1 MPALWVEDG
10 GAIDQEAAA
19 RGLSVRLLEREIPML
34 PPELTDACR
43 LTADEARPVLI
54 LSVRPGPRAGAAG
67 GCACPWG
74 RARPRAALEAGE
86 GSAPVRRLAA
96 LAEGRRQRRRR
107 AGAWQ
112 QLHPAD
118 RIAVR
123 EGRAAPAA
131 EGVEDRIDSEL
142 RLLAAEA
149 IARLCRD
156 AAPAIHAA
164 REAPPAESGI
174 PGATDST
181 SAEVLRTHLLEGG
194 APRERLGTP
203 PAPHAGLGLPACAPG
218 ASPLSSYVDLAMQRQ
233 LLWIAGRRP
242 DPLTAE
248 DLERI
253 LLETRE
259 AREAAE
265 RVRRGSR
272 RYWDAQVARGLR
284 GRGAPGVR
292 GRRTARPRAPG
303 TAARGSGGVP
313 CPGPP
318 GAAAAGGAGPAP
330 AGAGGAGLRPAGPVA
345 AGRPRARPES
355 GPAPPGLRMLRAGPS
370 AALAGACW
378 LLAGAAAAGEPET
391 EASRF
396 WPAWRGPLGTGASP
410 HAEPPLRWS
419 QTRNLR
425 WKASLPGGGH
435 STPVVWG
442 DRVFITAAVPY
453 GEPLPPTYSGLP
465 GGHDERPVTHRH
477 RFVVLALSRTTGR
490 VLWQRVVRH
499 DLPRAGGHYTA
510 SLASASAVTDGEH
523 LVASFGSHGIYGLD
537 LEGELLW
544 ELDLGPMDP
553 LHGHGEGSSPAL
565 TGGTLIVNW
574 DHEGESFL
582 AAFDKRTG
590 ALRWK
595 APREP
600 ASSWTT
606 PIVTDAGG
614 RTQVVV
620 SGSGGVRGY
629 DLADGRRIWECPGL
643 SVENVV
649 ATPVAGF
656 GLVFAGSSY
665 DRQAVL
671 AIPLQPAADED
682 RRAPPGRLEPHPGGA
697 VRPLLP
703 ALRGRPLLR
712 PPLPEHPH
720 PRRRPNGA
728 GPAGADAPER
738 PRPGL
743 RLSRRRCRPRVRH
756 QPQRRHRG
764 GQSRR
769 LARPPGRQPSRRQL
783 QRLGGTGRRRALP
796 ARTTPP
802 LLHRGASAPGP
813 VNPAGAGGVNRVEA
827 GWGRATRSW
836 SAG

>member
-1 MPALWVEDG
+1 
-10 GAIDQEAAA
+10 
-19 RGLSVRLLEREIPML
+19 
-34 PPELTDACR
+34 
-43 LTADEARPVLI
+43 
-54 LSVRPGPRAGAAG
+54 
-67 GCACPWG
+67 
-74 RARPRAALEAGE
+74 
-86 GSAPVRRLAA
+86 
-96 LAEGRRQRRRR
+96 
-107 AGAWQ
+107 
-112 QLHPAD
+112 
-118 RIAVR
+118 
-123 EGRAAPAA
+123 
-131 EGVEDRIDSEL
+131 
-142 RLLAAEA
+142 
-149 IARLCRD
+149 
-156 AAPAIHAA
+156 
-164 REAPPAESGI
+164 
-174 PGATDST
+174 
-181 SAEVLRTHLLEGG
+181 
-194 APRERLGTP
+194 
-203 PAPHAGLGLPACAPG
+203 
-218 ASPLSSYVDLAMQRQ
+218 
-233 LLWIAGRRP
+233 
-242 DPLTAE
+242 
-248 DLERI
+248 
-253 LLETRE
+253 
-259 AREAAE
+259 
-265 RVRRGSR
+265 
-272 RYWDAQVARGLR
+272 
-284 GRGAPGVR
+284 
-292 GRRTARPRAPG
+292 
-303 TAARGSGGVP
+303 
-313 CPGPP
+313 
-318 GAAAAGGAGPAP
+318 
-330 AGAGGAGLRPAGPVA
+330 
-345 AGRPRARPES
+345 
-355 GPAPPGLRMLRAGPS
+355 MLRAGPS

-410 HAEPPLRWS
+410 HAEPPLQWS

-490 VLWQRVVRH
+490 VLWQRIVRH

-544 ELDLGPMDP
+544 ELDLGPMEP

-565 TGGTLIVNW
+565 AGGTLIVNW

-614 RTQVVV
+614 RIQVVV

-671 AIPLQPAADED
+671 AIPLQAAADETGGP
-682 RRAPPGRLEPHPGGA
+682 RRAAWSRTRGAPYVPSFLLYGDTLYFVRHFQNILTRVDARTGRDRPGPMRLKGLDRVFASPVAAAGRVYVTSRNGVTVVVSHADSPALLAVNHLDDSFSASAALAGGE
-697 VRPLLP
+697 LY
-703 ALRGRPLLR
+703 LRGRHHLYCIA
-712 PPLPEHPH
+712 EHP
-720 PRRRPNGA
+720 P
-728 GPAGADAPER
+728 
-738 PRPGL
+738 
-743 RLSRRRCRPRVRH
+743 
-756 QPQRRHRG
+756 
-764 GQSRR
+764 
-769 LARPPGRQPSRRQL
+769 
-783 QRLGGTGRRRALP
+783 P
-796 ARTTPP
+796 AR
-802 LLHRGASAPGP
+802 
-813 VNPAGAGGVNRVEA
+813 
-827 GWGRATRSW
+827 
-836 SAG
+836 